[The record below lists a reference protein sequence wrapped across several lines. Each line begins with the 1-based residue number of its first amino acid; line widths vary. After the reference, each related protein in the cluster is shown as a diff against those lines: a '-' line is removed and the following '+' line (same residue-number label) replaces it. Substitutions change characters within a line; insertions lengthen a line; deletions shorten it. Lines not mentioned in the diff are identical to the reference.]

1 MDGIAIA
8 NWNTQKDYKAG
19 DGKKTEHSG
28 LGARSFLVKGNYHI
42 DDHNR
47 LTLSQRREEQY
58 GERNLR
64 EEFSFGSNRD
74 APRHRHRIADTTNL
88 AYEGRGLGAIGDID
102 SNLFYIDNRQKAEG
116 ETVRIKTQ
124 GFNLGLTTPLG
135 DSGHRVKYGLNQRQE
150 KASPGTHETA
160 KHDQKKATSAATS
173 KASGTS
179 SR

>member
-1 MDGIAIA
+1 MTTTTASPSASAAKNNTA
-8 NWNTQKDYKAG
+8 NATCAKNSPSVAT
-19 DGKKTEHSG
+19 
-28 LGARSFLVKGNYHI
+28 
-42 DDHNR
+42 
-47 LTLSQRREEQY
+47 
-58 GERNLR
+58 
-64 EEFSFGSNRD
+64 